1 MSEQRGLDKRDKQI
15 AELSREVENC
25 RIPISGMYRNSHIIK
40 YDQKFLKIF
49 WTSVKVWNKI
59 KNF

>member
-25 RIPISGMYRNSHIIK
+25 RIPLSEIYRNSHI
-40 YDQKFLKIF
+40 
-49 WTSVKVWNKI
+49 
-59 KNF
+59 KNFNQIFLDF